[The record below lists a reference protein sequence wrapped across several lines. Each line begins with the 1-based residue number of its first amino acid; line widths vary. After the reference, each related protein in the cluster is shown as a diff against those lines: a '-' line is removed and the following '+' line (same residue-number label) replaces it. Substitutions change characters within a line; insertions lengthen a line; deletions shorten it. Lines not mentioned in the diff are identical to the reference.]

1 MSIRILLPVLLT
13 SVVLCGCAAA
23 VKDLYPPDDRQGYKT
38 VYVVNHGLHTGII
51 VKRSDIP
58 SALRPEADDFPKG
71 EYIEFG
77 WGDEKFYQAE
87 RVTMGMKFRAVFL
100 PTSAV
105 LHVVGIPT
113 QPAEFYRGAEILEI
127 DLSGQGFE
135 NLIHFIHESYERDSL
150 GKSVAIGKGL
160 QENSL
165 FYEAEGIYFALNT
178 CNNWVAKALR
188 SSGFP
193 ITPLYAITTGNV
205 MYQVRK
211 HPGRV
216 R

>member
-1 MSIRILLPVLLT
+1 MRVLLVALLT
-13 SVVLCGCAAA
+13 SAVCCGCAVA

-51 VKRSDIP
+51 VKRADIP
-58 SALRPEADDFPKG
+58 AALWPETDDFPKG
-71 EYIEFG
+71 DYIEFG
-77 WGDEKFYQAE
+77 WGDERFYQAE
-87 RVTMGMKFRAVFL
+87 RITIGMKLRAVFL
-100 PTSAV
+100 PTSVV
-105 LHVVGIPT
+105 LHVVGMPT
-113 QPAEFYRGAEILEI
+113 QPAEFYRGGEILEI
-127 DLSGQGFE
+127 DLSGQGFK
-135 NLIHFIHESYERDSL
+135 NLIHFIHESYARDSH

-193 ITPLYAITTGNV
+193 ITPLYAQTSGNV
-205 MYQVRK
+205 IYQVGK
-211 HPGRV
+211 HSKRAE
-216 R
+216 